1 MRESPYPLEQL
12 LGMRFYGS
20 DTPGTGGRLRTY
32 AEDFIV
38 EEVPS
43 AIGTEGPFLIC
54 RLTKKDWDQQ
64 RALKEVAKRL
74 GISYKRI
81 GFTGT
86 KDKHAITSQ
95 LISIQGITPEEIGRV
110 QIRDITLEPVGRS
123 PSPLTLGSHSANRF
137 TITIRESHADPGVIS
152 AVTDTCRTGIPNYY
166 GIQRFGAIR
175 PISHT
180 TGAYILKGD
189 YEGAVCHYIGAAFP
203 GEPDVAR
210 EARTSFLEHRDPLRS
225 IRELPLSLN
234 YERSMLHHIATHA
247 GDYGGALRILPPKL
261 LSMLVSAYQSLLF
274 NRALSL
280 RMAQGS
286 DLSEP
291 IPGDRL
297 LFDNG
302 KEDRVAENTTG
313 NARTQIKRGRCRIA
327 IRVPGC
333 RDQALHCE
341 DNRTMEL
348 LLSEDGIKREDFC
361 AASDFVHARFDGAS
375 RPIALATDVTA
386 STCDEGITL
395 VFSLQP
401 GQYATTVCR
410 EYMKADP
417 LMMV

>member
-12 LGMRFYGS
+12 LGMRFYGT
-20 DTPGTGGRLRTY
+20 DTPGTGGRLRAS

-43 AIGTEGPFLIC
+43 STGTEGAFLIC

-86 KDKHAITSQ
+86 KDKHAITTQ
-95 LISIQGITPEEIGRV
+95 LISLQGISPEAIGRV
-110 QIRDITLEPVGRS
+110 QIRDISIEPVGRS
-123 PSPLTLGSHSANRF
+123 PSPLALGSHSANRF
-137 TITIRESHADPGVIS
+137 TIIIRESRADPEIIS
-152 AVTDTCRTGIPNYY
+152 PVTDACRTGIPNYY

-175 PISHT
+175 PVSHT

-189 YEGAVCHYIGAAFP
+189 YEAAVCHYIGAAFS
-203 GEPDVAR
+203 GESEKVR
-210 EARTSFLEHRDPLRS
+210 EARTSFLEHQDPHRS
-225 IRELPLSLN
+225 IREFPLSLN
-234 YERSMLHHIATHA
+234 YERSMLHHIATNP
-247 GDYGGALRILPPKL
+247 GDYRGALRILPPKL

-274 NRALSL
+274 NRALSI
-280 RMAQGS
+280 RIADGGT
-286 DLSEP
+286 LSEP
-291 IPGDRL
+291 LPGDRL

-302 KEDRVAENTTG
+302 KEDRVSEKTTN
-313 NARTQIKRGRCRIA
+313 NALIQIKRGRCRIA
-327 IRVPGC
+327 VRVLGC
-333 RDQALHCE
+333 RDQALPCG
-341 DNRTMEL
+341 DTKTMEL
-348 LLSEDGIKREDFC
+348 LLSEDGIKNGDFC

-375 RPIALATDVTA
+375 RPIALTTDVSA
-386 STCDEGITL
+386 GVCDDRVIL
-395 VFSLQP
+395 SFSLEP